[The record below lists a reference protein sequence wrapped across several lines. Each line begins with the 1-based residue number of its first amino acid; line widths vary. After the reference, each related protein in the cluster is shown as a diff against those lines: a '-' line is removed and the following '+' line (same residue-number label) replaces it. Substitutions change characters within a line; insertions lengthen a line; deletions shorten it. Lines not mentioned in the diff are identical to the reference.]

1 MTLVFCLKTYFDR
14 YEKFKSFI
22 DHTFLLSS
30 LLIKAQPGNYGDFVN
45 LVLNLDTNIKVD
57 NLTLTP
63 NGILSKQRTEAA
75 WRRIIANSNSSKYI
89 VHLPLWKENI
99 ISYNEDSTY
108 VNILVTLIKGL
119 DTMNVRVI
127 NLLHDTGCNIE
138 YFIHAIPFSKG
149 NFTINVN
156 LPSDKCSYKGI
167 YQNSM
172 YWDFL
177 PCCDDHIW
185 DITPQDWEG
194 PRNRR

>member
-63 NGILSKQRTEAA
+63 NGILSKQRTEA
-75 WRRIIANSNSSKYI
+75 
-89 VHLPLWKENI
+89 
-99 ISYNEDSTY
+99 
-108 VNILVTLIKGL
+108 
-119 DTMNVRVI
+119 
-127 NLLHDTGCNIE
+127 GCNIE